1 MTPRG
6 SQELEPTCWLPPSGE
21 PASPWDPKG
30 HPQCPLP
37 LIIIR
42 TKCAQLLTKY
52 FTRIIRYDSH
62 SNPAWSVGWLFAIY
76 KWGNWGPEKFGGS
89 GVVMATEWWGW
100 DLSPGL
106 VTLSLSWSVNS
117 PFHHFSTYSSLSLF
131 LFPFPS
137 TNLRNSDD
145 RNWVFFLFRF
155 IKIHHILSFLP
166 SPIHTGSPDIGKDC
180 YRMKMLRITTLWH
193 CGPVAL
199 QVIIKLPR
207 KGCVNAY
214 YPGVSKAP
222 LLIFISIKLFIF
234 KPLLCRSSRLIL

>member
-1 MTPRG
+1 MTPWG

-131 LFPFPS
+131 LFPFPP
-137 TNLRNSDD
+137 
-145 RNWVFFLFRF
+145 LF
-155 IKIHHILSFLP
+155 SPCLP
-166 SPIHTGSPDIGKDC
+166 SHLSHLLQPFSLASILFWGIEKVVLHKACIFFFFHT
-180 YRMKMLRITTLWH
+180 
-193 CGPVAL
+193 
-199 QVIIKLPR
+199 
-207 KGCVNAY
+207 
-214 YPGVSKAP
+214 
-222 LLIFISIKLFIF
+222 
-234 KPLLCRSSRLIL
+234 